1 MLCALY
7 PCVEAVMKHEH
18 FNTEDKVKE
27 ILEAG
32 YKAADAGA
40 QATKDMVAMAGRSTY
55 LN

>member
-7 PCVEAVMKHEH
+7 PCVEAVMKHVH